1 MGLSHLIPGKNSGE
15 KNTAGFFPP
24 QISWI
29 FSPLLEIDN
38 WNKCINRRQLSAA
51 VTLGLDQSLWP
62 LYQPFYQGFTWS
74 GYSLHAPDFRWNL
87 RSSEN
92 PYSFTDDLTHYKL
105 SDVSIITGQ
114 WLLHACGD
122 WCLVGIYPTPQQLGS
137 VNCPN
142 NYYHSF
148 AVWLLFQLTFHRIRP
163 CLKCFSLW
171 LLPWLKHQFL

>member
-114 WLLHACGD
+114 WLLHGFGD
-122 WCLVGIYPTPQQLGS
+122 WCLVGIYPTYTTTAWLRQLSQQLISLLRSLAFVS
-137 VNCPN
+137 VDLSP
-142 NYYHSF
+142 H
-148 AVWLLFQLTFHRIRP
+148 
-163 CLKCFSLW
+163 
-171 LLPWLKHQFL
+171 